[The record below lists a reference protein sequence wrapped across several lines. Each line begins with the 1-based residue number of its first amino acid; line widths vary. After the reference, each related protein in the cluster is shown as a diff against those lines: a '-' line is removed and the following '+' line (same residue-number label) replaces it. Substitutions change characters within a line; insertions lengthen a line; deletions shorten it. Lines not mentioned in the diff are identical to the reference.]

1 MNFLN
6 RRTGK
11 HLVVIAEMSENGH
24 TPENQ
29 NDYHIDP
36 HPRFTENEK
45 YIVFS
50 TTELG
55 GCDLA
60 VAVVDELVEMTS

>member
-1 MNFLN
+1 
-6 RRTGK
+6 
-11 HLVVIAEMSENGH
+11 MSENGH

-60 VAVVDELVEMTS
+60 IAVVDELVEMTS